1 MGWCHSTQKSCT
13 QTYFTLWQHAQHL
26 RQDWAMFS
34 FFCVVVSIAFLST
47 YGGRYLLS
55 SSTCNRS
62 FFCVIKI
69 HSHWI
74 ISICKRLFCISTS
87 PAEEGKKRSKGF
99 FPCRLWKCLS
109 ASYDSGTLSSQ
120 GKSHWQNCRH
130 NFIREALIVTKSL
143 VCKDFCRVDIC
154 FHKVKRV

>member
-87 PAEEGKKRSKGF
+87 PAEEGKNDLRVFSHAVSENAY
-99 FPCRLWKCLS
+99 RLLMTVAHS
-109 ASYDSGTLSSQ
+109 LARASHIDKIESTTSS
-120 GKSHWQNCRH
+120 GKS
-130 NFIREALIVTKSL
+130 FFSTKFFFSKCP
-143 VCKDFCRVDIC
+143 VCKPA
-154 FHKVKRV
+154 